1 MLVLSPS
8 SYRNT
13 IFNQSTRVVSLEC
26 FLNIHVVSFSKS
38 VKNRTY
44 STVNF
49 TNLTC
54 TLHYDLDEDS
64 PKVPIESDGKET
76 DQSPDSDQDVPSSIS
91 KLKRRL
97 LNKSTPS
104 RLPTPPT
111 EQKKTPA
118 AQTRK
123 TPTDV
128 LLTGKIYREVII
140 IMYSTSI

>member
-1 MLVLSPS
+1 M
-8 SYRNT
+8 
-13 IFNQSTRVVSLEC
+13 
-26 FLNIHVVSFSKS
+26 
-38 VKNRTY
+38 
-44 STVNF
+44 NF

-54 TLHYDLDEDS
+54 TLHCDVDGDS
-64 PKVPIESDGKET
+64 PKEPIESDGKEA
-76 DQSPDSDQDVPSSIS
+76 DQSPDDDQDVPSSIS

-97 LNKSTPS
+97 LSKSTPY

-128 LLTGKIYREVII
+128 LLTGKI
-140 IMYSTSI
+140 